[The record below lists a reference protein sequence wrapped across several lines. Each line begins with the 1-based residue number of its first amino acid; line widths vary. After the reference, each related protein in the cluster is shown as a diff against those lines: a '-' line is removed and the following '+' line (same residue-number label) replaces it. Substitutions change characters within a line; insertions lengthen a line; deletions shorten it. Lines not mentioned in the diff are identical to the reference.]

1 MENNKFYSLVMFP
14 YPSGDGLHVG
24 HAYNYAVM
32 DSYCRWKNHMGTQ
45 TFQPFGYD
53 AFGLPAENYA
63 RKHNRDPREITEE
76 NIIKFRGQMQRMNT
90 NYQELL
96 VTSDPSY
103 YKWSQ
108 WVFTK
113 MVEHDMAYKKF
124 SPVNY
129 CPSCETAIANAEIT
143 DNKCGRCNTE
153 VETREMNQ
161 WFFRLSRYADRLI
174 SNLDHIDFPEKTK
187 KQQRN
192 WLSKP
197 QDWCISR
204 QRKWG
209 TPIPIDGEVDT
220 MDTFVDSSFYF
231 IRYCDPE
238 NDNVI
243 ADYDKIRQ
251 VDLYVGG
258 NEHACMHLIYAR
270 FVNMFLYDIGVT
282 PFEEPFKK
290 LIHQGMI
297 IKDGEKMSKSKG
309 NVVNPD
315 DYDPDELRMYLM
327 FIGPYFEGG
336 DWSDSSIVGVRRF
349 IGRMRTWVNKAEE
362 SGQSID
368 TAKLTS
374 DIDAYMTNFK
384 FNKVVST
391 MMEFYNKNKNVVMD
405 IDSANR
411 IRGIF
416 SCFATAFK

>member
-1 MENNKFYSLVMFP
+1 
-14 YPSGDGLHVG
+14 
-24 HAYNYAVM
+24 
-32 DSYCRWKNHMGTQ
+32 
-45 TFQPFGYD
+45 
-53 AFGLPAENYA
+53 
-63 RKHNRDPREITEE
+63 
-76 NIIKFRGQMQRMNT
+76 
-90 NYQELL
+90 
-96 VTSDPSY
+96 
-103 YKWSQ
+103 
-108 WVFTK
+108 
-113 MVEHDMAYKKF
+113 
-124 SPVNY
+124 
-129 CPSCETAIANAEIT
+129 
-143 DNKCGRCNTE
+143 
-153 VETREMNQ
+153 
-161 WFFRLSRYADRLI
+161 
-174 SNLDHIDFPEKTK
+174 
-187 KQQRN
+187 
-192 WLSKP
+192 
-197 QDWCISR
+197 
-204 QRKWG
+204 
-209 TPIPIDGEVDT
+209 